1 MSGITKLGLIFL
13 LAGILALGYQSIST
27 LMGTEGTANNLA
39 WKKLSL
45 ADVFGVID
53 EVSFENFSFFGMRD
67 ILKFI
72 GEAPL
77 FLWMFGLAFLCFL
90 IHAFTTRS

>member
-1 MSGITKLGLIFL
+1 MSAITKLGLIFL
-13 LAGILALGYQSIST
+13 LAGILVLGYQSIST
-27 LMGTEGTANNLA
+27 LMGADRTANDLV

-45 ADVFGVID
+45 ADVFGGID
-53 EVSFENFSFFGMRD
+53 EASFENFSFFGMRD
-67 ILKFI
+67 IFKFL

-90 IHAFTTRS
+90 MHAFSPK